1 MSTTAP
7 THTIHLQPTATPVP
21 DERRAELMEN
31 PGFGRVFTDHMVTA
45 QFTDGGWR
53 DATLRPYGPLSL
65 DPATAVMHYAQEIFE
80 GLKAYRQPDGGT
92 ALFRPER
99 NAARFNYSAS
109 RLSMAPLPE
118 ELFLESIRALV
129 NQDRA
134 WVPTFHEG
142 SLYLRP
148 FMFASEPFLG
158 VRPALQYF
166 YGLIASPV
174 GAYFPRGVK
183 PVNLWLSVD
192 RVRAVPGGTGDA
204 KTGGN
209 YAASLVAQAEATEAG
224 CDQVVFLD
232 AVERRWVEELGGMNI
247 FFVFDDGAGG
257 RRLVTPPLTGS
268 LLAGIT
274 RDSLLTLAGD
284 HGYRVEERPVSVDEW
299 RTSAA
304 DGSLAEVFA
313 CGTAAVITP
322 IGRVRSKAGE
332 FVIADGEAGPITM
345 ELRQSLLDIQYGM
358 APDKHNWMRPV

>member
-7 THTIHLQPTATPVP
+7 TQSISLQPTATPVS
-21 DERRAELMEN
+21 DERRAELLVD

-45 QFTDGGWR
+45 QFAAGEWR

-65 DPATAVMHYAQEIFE
+65 APATAVMHYAQEIFE

-92 ALFRPER
+92 ALFRPDQ
-99 NAARFNYSAS
+99 NAARFRYSAQ
-109 RLSMAPLPE
+109 RLAMAPLPE
-118 ELFLESIRALV
+118 ELFLESVRVLV
-129 NQDRA
+129 EQDRA
-134 WVPTFHEG
+134 WVPAFPEG

-148 FMFASEPFLG
+148 FMFANEEFLG
-158 VRPALQYF
+158 VRPALRYH

-183 PVNLWLSVD
+183 PVNLWLSTD
-192 RVRAVPGGTGDA
+192 RVRSVPGGTGDA

-209 YAASLVAQAEATEAG
+209 YAASLMAQAEATEAG
-224 CDQVVFLD
+224 CDQVVFVD

-257 RRLVTPPLTGS
+257 RRLATPPLTGS
-268 LLAGIT
+268 ILAGIT
-274 RDSLLTLAGD
+274 RDSLLTLAAD
-284 HGYRVEERPVSVDEW
+284 HGHLVEERPVSVEEW
-299 RTSAA
+299 KSSAA

-322 IGRVRSKAGE
+322 IGRVRSRDGE
-332 FVIADGEAGPITM
+332 FVIADGEAGPVTM
-345 ELRQSLLDIQYGM
+345 DLRQSLLDIQYGA
-358 APDKHNWMRPV
+358 APDKHGWMRPV